1 MRCRRLVSK
10 VTEAASTQ
18 EQQADMLADT
28 QKESNSNTASHSDP
42 FSTYVGARSS
52 QQEPENAPQEK
63 GANVDSGPRG
73 PEMPCFMMPLAK
85 NKDFYGRQ
93 SYLAML
99 DRAFF
104 DDSPGTPS
112 SSIISEV
119 DTPKTFAI
127 CGPGGMGKTQ
137 LAAEF
142 VYTRKDR
149 FDAIFWIHADRAA
162 KVAEDFGKIAVQL
175 GLVSDSSPDIRD
187 PVVLR
192 DLVKGWLAN
201 PVKTFEASE
210 EETAPMAS
218 WLIVFDNV
226 DEPDELEDYWPLDGS
241 GCVLFTSRDPYTKD
255 SRYLATRGADL
266 LPFEIDEAS
275 KFLSKLTKKDGDS
288 TSVVG
293 RLGYLPLAITQMAG
307 VIVRRGLS
315 FNEFLQNYD
324 EEESHL
330 EMFEHAVHPK
340 ARRSDY
346 THTLASVWALGTL
359 KHGAI
364 LLDTISFLDPDGVHE
379 RILTTYPHKV
389 ALKEY
394 PRTSTVYFKAREE
407 LLHSSLVSKDNSR
420 ERLVVHRLIQDA
432 ARARMTRERYRE
444 VFTAALALVASVWP
458 YEAFGYRHNVAR
470 WKVCE
475 ELFPHILKLKQL
487 AKHVQPPLGSSID
500 DLEFAKIMTDA
511 GW

>member
-1 MRCRRLVSK
+1 MGGGEVD
-10 VTEAASTQ
+10 T
-18 EQQADMLADT
+18 LADT
-28 QKESNSNTASHSDP
+28 RKEVDSGPASRSDP
-42 FSTYVGARSS
+42 FSTYVGAHTS
-52 QQEPENAPQEK
+52 EPEPQNAQQVK
-63 GANVDSGPRG
+63 DSDVDNGPRG

-104 DDSPGTPS
+104 DNSPGTQS
-112 SSIISEV
+112 SSIVSEA
-119 DTPKTFAI
+119 DIPKTFAI

-137 LAAEF
+137 LAVEF
-142 VYTRKDR
+142 VHSRKDL
-149 FDAIFWIHADRAA
+149 FDAIFWVHADKAA
-162 KVAEDFGKIAVQL
+162 KVAEDFGKIAAQL
-175 GLVSDSSPDIRD
+175 GLVSDSSPDVRD
-187 PVVLR
+187 PVVVR
-192 DLVKGWLAN
+192 ELVKGWLAN
-201 PVKTFEASE
+201 PVKTFNVSE
-210 EETAPMAS
+210 EETASMAS

-255 SRYLATRGADL
+255 SRYLATRGVDM

-275 KFLSKLTKKDGDS
+275 KFLSKLTKKDGNS
-288 TSVVG
+288 TGVAD
-293 RLGYLPLAITQMAG
+293 RLGCLPLAMTQMAG

-315 FNEFLQNYD
+315 FNEFLKNYD

-330 EMFEHAVHPK
+330 EMFEHPVHPK

-346 THTLASVWALGTL
+346 RHTIASVWALGSL

-364 LLDTISFLDPDGVHE
+364 LLDTVSFLDPDGVHE
-379 RILTTYPHKV
+379 RILTTHPHRV

-394 PRTSTVYFKAREE
+394 PRTATVYYKAREE
-407 LLHSSLVSKDNSR
+407 LLQSSLVSKDNFE
-420 ERLVVHRLIQDA
+420 ERLVVHRLIQDT

-444 VFTAALALVASVWP
+444 VFTAALTLVASVWP
-458 YEAFGYRHNVAR
+458 YEAFGYRHGVAR

-487 AKHVQPPLGSSID
+487 AKHVHPAVGSSTD
-500 DLEFAKIMTDA
+500 DLEFVKLMTDA